1 MDQTKIERTLIGDR
15 NFSLAYE
22 LGVMYPTLK
31 SRNLASLIRRQ
42 AAEPA
47 GRLFGARPLSRPGYK
62 HDGFF
67 AEQGLFSRKLYR
79 F

>member
-47 GRLFGARPLSRPGYK
+47 GRLAVPATESPSHGSTSDL
-62 HDGFF
+62 
-67 AEQGLFSRKLYR
+67 L
-79 F
+79 